1 MSGRIL
7 IADDLATNRIVLK
20 VKLTVSGYDVIQV
33 ERVDDVLDTAR
44 RAQPDLII
52 LGRGHSGQ
60 NVSICAALKNDPIL
74 RSIPVILFAEND
86 GPSARIA
93 ALRAGADDVYSRG
106 VTESTLSAMVRNLIR
121 TRATCEEVTRHR
133 DIASKFGCTEDTA
146 SFVPAAHIAL
156 VASDPE
162 RALLWRR
169 TLGTEL
175 PHRLNVMT
183 KVQALGDMNAVSNIP
198 DAFVISASLDED
210 SDGLRLVSELRSRV
224 RTRHAIIIVVPDQD
238 RPNDGAMALDLG
250 ADAILHAGFEATE
263 LALRLKTLLTRKQKL
278 DTLRKRF
285 DHDLTLAVQDPLTG
299 LHNRR
304 YAQSYL
310 SRLEQE
316 ALTNGQPYAILVLDL
331 DHFKSI
337 NDRFGHGVGDQV
349 LVEVAN
355 RLQSSLRE
363 FDLLAR
369 FGGEEFM
376 VALPDVRSKDVVA
389 MAERLRRAIG
399 DHPIYVTDTTFS
411 ISVTVSVGV
420 AVWGDQKNDTRS
432 AHELTQAA
440 DRALYASKS
449 DGRNVVTFGRS
460 AA

>member
-33 ERVDDVLDTAR
+33 EQVDDVLDTAR

-52 LGRGHSGQ
+52 LGRGQAVQ
-60 NVSICAALKNDPIL
+60 NLSVCTSLKSDPIL
-74 RSIPVILFAEND
+74 RSIPVILFAEKD
-86 GPSARIA
+86 GPAARNA
-93 ALRAGADDVYSRG
+93 ALQAGADDVYSRG
-106 VTESTLSAMVRNLIR
+106 VKESTLSAMVRNLIR
-121 TRATCEEVTRHR
+121 ARATCEEVTRHR
-133 DIASKFGCTEDTA
+133 DTSAKFGCAESAA

-156 VASDPE
+156 VAPDPE
-162 RALLWRR
+162 TGLLWRR

-183 KVQALGDMNAVSNIP
+183 KVQALGDMNAVNTVP
-198 DAFVISASLDED
+198 DAFIISASLDED
-210 SDGLRLVSELRSRV
+210 SDGLRLVSELRARV
-224 RTRHAIIIVVPDQD
+224 RTRHAIIIVVPDEE
-238 RPNDGAMALDLG
+238 RPSDGAMALDLG
-250 ADAILHAGFEATE
+250 ADAILHVGFQAAE
-263 LALRLKTLLTRKQKL
+263 LALRLKALLARKREL

-285 DHDLTLAVQDPLTG
+285 DQDLSLAVQDPLTG

-310 SRLEQE
+310 NRLEQE

-355 RLQSSLRE
+355 RLRNNLRE

-376 VALPDVRSKDVVA
+376 VALPDVSSQDVA
-389 MAERLRRAIG
+389 TMAERLRRAIG
-399 DHPIYVTDTTFS
+399 DHPIDVADATFP
-411 ISVTVSVGV
+411 IRVTVSVGV
-420 AVWGDQKNDTRS
+420 AVWGDMKNDARS

-440 DRALYASKS
+440 DQALYASKS

>member
-33 ERVDDVLDTAR
+33 EQIDDVLETAR

-60 NVSICAALKNDPIL
+60 SLTLCTALKNDPNL
-74 RSIPVILFAEND
+74 RAIPVILFAETE
-86 GPSARIA
+86 GQQARIS

-106 VTESTLSAMVRNLIR
+106 VKESTLSAMVRSLIR
-121 TRATCEEVTRHR
+121 SRGNYEEVMRHR
-133 DIASKFGCTEDTA
+133 DLSSEFGCAEEA
-146 SFVPAAHIAL
+146 AEFVPAARIAL

-162 RALLWRR
+162 NGLLWRR
-169 TLGTEL
+169 KLGTEL
-175 PHRLNVMT
+175 SHRLDVMT
-183 KVQALGDMNAVSNIP
+183 KTQALGDMNAVSKIP
-198 DAFVISASLDED
+198 DAFVINAALDED
-210 SDGLRLVSELRSRV
+210 SDGLRLVSELRSRI
-224 RTRHAIIIVVPDQD
+224 RTRNAIIVVVQDED

-250 ADAILHAGFEATE
+250 ADAILHAGFEPME
-263 LALRLKTLLTRKQKL
+263 LALRLQTLLARKIEM
-278 DTLRKRF
+278 DALRQRF
-285 DHDLTLAVQDPLTG
+285 DLNLSLAVQDPLTG

-310 SRLEQE
+310 NRLEQE
-316 ALTNGQPYAILVLDL
+316 ALTNGQPYAIMVLDL
-331 DHFKSI
+331 DHFKSV

-349 LVEVAN
+349 LIEVAN
-355 RLQSSLRE
+355 RLRNNLRE
-363 FDLLAR
+363 FDLVAR

-376 VALPDVRSKDVVA
+376 VALPDVSHKDVMS

-399 DHPIYVTDTTFS
+399 DYPIEVTETAFP
-411 ISVTVSVGV
+411 IPVTVSVGV
-420 AVWGDQKNDTRS
+420 AVWGDQVNDSRS
-432 AHELTQAA
+432 AHELTQDA
-440 DRALYASKS
+440 DQALYASKS
-449 DGRNVVTFGRS
+449 DGRNVVTFGQT

>member
-20 VKLTVSGYDVIQV
+20 VKLTMSGYEVIQV
-33 ERVDDVLDTAR
+33 ERIDDVLETAR

-52 LGRGHSGQ
+52 LGRGQSGQ
-60 NVSICAALKNDPIL
+60 SLSLCTALKNDPNL
-74 RSIPVILFAEND
+74 RAIPVILFAEKE
-86 GPSARIA
+86 GRQARIA

-106 VTESTLSAMVRNLIR
+106 VKESTLSAMVRSLIR
-121 TRATCEEVTRHR
+121 TRGNYDEIMRHR
-133 DIASKFGCTEDTA
+133 DLSTEFGCAEEA
-146 SFVPAAHIAL
+146 SEFVPSARIAL

-162 RALLWRR
+162 HGLLWRR
-169 TLGTEL
+169 KLGAEL
-175 PHRLNVMT
+175 SHRLDVVT
-183 KVQALGDMNAVSNIP
+183 KTQALGDMNAVSKVA
-198 DAFVISASLDED
+198 DAFVISAALNED
-210 SDGLRLVSELRSRV
+210 SDGLRLVSELRSRA
-224 RTRHAIIIVVPDQD
+224 RTRNAIIVVVPDED

-250 ADAILHAGFEATE
+250 ADAILHAGFEPME
-263 LALRLKTLLTRKQKL
+263 LALRLKTHLARKTEL
-278 DTLRKRF
+278 DALRKRF
-285 DHDLTLAVQDPLTG
+285 DLNLSLAVQDPLTG

-310 SRLEQE
+310 NRLEQE
-316 ALTNGQPYAILVLDL
+316 ALTNGQPYAIMVLDL
-331 DHFKSI
+331 DHFKSV
-337 NDRFGHGVGDQV
+337 NDRYGHGVGDQV
-349 LVEVAN
+349 LIEVAN
-355 RLQSSLRE
+355 RLRDNLRE

-376 VALPDVRSKDVVA
+376 VALPDVSHKDVMA

-399 DHPIYVTDTTFS
+399 DQPIYVAETAFP
-411 ISVTVSVGV
+411 IPVTVSVGV
-420 AVWGDQKNDTRS
+420 AVWGDQLGDTRS

-440 DRALYASKS
+440 DQALYASKS